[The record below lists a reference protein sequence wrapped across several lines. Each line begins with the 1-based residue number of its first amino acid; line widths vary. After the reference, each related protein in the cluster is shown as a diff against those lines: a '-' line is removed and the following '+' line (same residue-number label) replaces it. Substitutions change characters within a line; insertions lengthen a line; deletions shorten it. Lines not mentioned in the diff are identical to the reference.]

1 MLRAD
6 TWNAHWSIVPKM
18 KSIVLR
24 VSFAATLAVTASI
37 SMPGSFGVARADA
50 LLPVTN
56 QSALARSFALP
67 ELGEVQLMAPGTNE
81 FRFGLDWTNEFSEDD
96 YPHGLPPGVTPKE
109 AITLDGETQRY
120 AWNWRH
126 GLEHGFEVGLQLPF
140 YVNNGG
146 VLDGIIHNYHALF
159 GFPDGGRSD
168 APHDRYLYQYQR
180 NGQNVLD
187 VQHSAAE
194 FGDVQLQG
202 GWQALPNLALH
213 AMLKLPTGHSGHL
226 TGGNLGS
233 ALWADY
239 DPFAGSQ
246 RWLGFLSAGGSINN
260 TGYVIPEQQNRLVG
274 LAGAGVGYRI
284 WQPFAVIVQF
294 YGHTKLYDDTELKPL
309 RRGGLQGAFGGRYEI
324 NPHLAMN
331 LAFQEDLVT
340 ESSPDISFHASFVAH

>member
-1 MLRAD
+1 
-6 TWNAHWSIVPKM
+6 
-18 KSIVLR
+18 
-24 VSFAATLAVTASI
+24 
-37 SMPGSFGVARADA
+37 
-50 LLPVTN
+50 
-56 QSALARSFALP
+56 LARSFALP

-81 FRFGLDWTNEFSEDD
+81 FRFGLDWTNEFSDH
-96 YPHGLPPGVTPKE
+96 PALAGQPTPAE
-109 AITLDGETQRY
+109 TIVLDGETQRY

-126 GLEHGFEVGLQLPF
+126 GLEHGFEFGLQLPF

-146 VLDGIIHNYHALF
+146 VLDGIIHNYHELF

-168 APHDRYLYQYQR
+168 APHDRYLYEYQRR
-180 NGQNVLD
+180 NGQGQLVDVLNV
-187 VQHSAAE
+187 HNSATE

-202 GWQALPNLALH
+202 GWRALPDLALH

-284 WQPFAVIVQF
+284 WQPFAVIAQF
-294 YGHTKLYDDTELKPL
+294 YGHTKLYDDSDVKPL

-331 LAFQEDLVT
+331 LALQEDLIT